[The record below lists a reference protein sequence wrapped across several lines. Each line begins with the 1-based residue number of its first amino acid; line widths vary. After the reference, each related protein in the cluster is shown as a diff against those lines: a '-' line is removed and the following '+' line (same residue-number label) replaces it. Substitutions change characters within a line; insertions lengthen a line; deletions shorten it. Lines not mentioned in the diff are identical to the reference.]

1 MLISKTRNLYLLQN
15 NIIVPANTVQFF
27 KRRELNK
34 ERKMNVLI
42 QNLISLRPIYE
53 SLVYI

>member
-15 NIIVPANTVQFF
+15 NIIAPANIVRFF

-34 ERKMNVLI
+34 ERRMNVLI

-53 SLVYI
+53 FLVCI

>member
-15 NIIVPANTVQFF
+15 NIIAPANIVRFF

-42 QNLISLRPIYE
+42 QNLINLRPIYE

>member
-15 NIIVPANTVQFF
+15 NIIVPANIVWFF

-34 ERKMNVLI
+34 ERKMNVL
-42 QNLISLRPIYE
+42 
-53 SLVYI
+53 

>member
-15 NIIVPANTVQFF
+15 NIIVPANIARFF

-42 QNLISLRPIYE
+42 QNLTSLRPIYE